1 MLHVKHIISYLYSR
15 YLIGLSFRLTIK
27 ILWVQLFNFDIFST
41 FEILNYL
48 IALQNLRNF
57 VCIHSGFRQNLLQ
70 CLTNS
75 LLSWLLFGSNKCCSR
90 SRTDLYHKVF
100 LPLSKSKMQVTRIQ
114 YISELDDKNNI
125 SWVYIYVTDETV
137 TYTQTIRCN
146 TQMHLVQ
153 SAIQSAN

>member
-1 MLHVKHIISYLYSR
+1 MPSVCDASLYLRSNHKSHIRRKAEKGKTFTKKIKKIIETQTYTTLITSTNPFGMLHVKHIISYLYSR

-75 LLSWLLFGSNKCCSR
+75 LLS
-90 SRTDLYHKVF
+90 
-100 LPLSKSKMQVTRIQ
+100 
-114 YISELDDKNNI
+114 
-125 SWVYIYVTDETV
+125 
-137 TYTQTIRCN
+137 
-146 TQMHLVQ
+146 
-153 SAIQSAN
+153 